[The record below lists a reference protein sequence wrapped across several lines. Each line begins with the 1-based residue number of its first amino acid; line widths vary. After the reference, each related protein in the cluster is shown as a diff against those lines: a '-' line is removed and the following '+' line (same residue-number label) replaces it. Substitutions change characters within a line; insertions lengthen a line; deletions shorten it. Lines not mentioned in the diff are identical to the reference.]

1 MRTTLTFFTMTL
13 FATLIACG
21 PPARDASGPSDPQD
35 SLQYDPPPN
44 SGKKKDDDDEPDHTP
59 PGNPMRAN

>member
-1 MRTTLTFFTMTL
+1 MRWTLTFLVVTL

-21 PPARDASGPSDPQD
+21 PSAQDASYPSDPQD

-44 SGKKKDDDDEPDHTP
+44 SGKKKDDDEPEHRP